1 MNGIQTAY
9 AQQKL
14 SASSALSA
22 SGITPSQNQAAVQVT
37 GATSIIGALTAT
49 PSSTNGISNN
59 SLMYTS
65 AQPINQ
71 VSAMGYF
78 TGGSITASNL
88 GQLNGMTSN
97 TSNLAGWNVNTTSIS
112 SPNGNISLDSQN
124 NSITVEN
131 GYIGG
136 WNITT
141 STITSPNGNIV
152 LDGAN
157 NRIVL
162 YELGVPTIVIQG

>member
-1 MNGIQTAY
+1 MNGTQNSSTP
-9 AQQKL
+9 QQL
-14 SASSALSA
+14 VAGST
-22 SGITPSQNQAAVQVT
+22 TPSQNQR
-37 GATSIIGALTAT
+37 ATQIVAQMNNADSAMIGALTAT

-112 SPNGNISLDSQN
+112 SPNGNISLNSQN